1 MKGDFMSDIK
11 SLTNEAKQFLQLKEQ
26 IKFLE
31 ERQKEIKKRLQEAV
45 VELGETDGRGHIT
58 LELDEDIKI
67 TNQRRETRTLN
78 EELAETILKEK
89 NIYEECVKMVPV
101 LQQDAIMAQVY
112 KGTLTEQEIDELFP
126 AKVTY
131 AFLL

>member
-1 MKGDFMSDIK
+1 MSDIK

-31 ERQKEIKKRLQEAV
+31 DRQKEIKKRLQEAV

-67 TNQRRETRTLN
+67 TNQRRESRTLN
-78 EELAETILKEK
+78 EELAEAILKEK

>member
-1 MKGDFMSDIK
+1 MSDIK

>member
-31 ERQKEIKKRLQEAV
+31 DRQKEIKKRLQEAV

-67 TNQRRETRTLN
+67 TNQRRESRTLN
-78 EELAETILKEK
+78 EELAEAILKEK